1 MMVLLQE
8 ASRAKSYPMESLS
21 SLSPLPNKDKIFKNL
36 TSTPWNSKGT
46 YFYFQDGPTLKCT
59 PSTPWNSEGTYFHF
73 QDGPTLKCV
82 SFIAILSHF
91 PTVKLTKAS
100 HSNRTRIDGVEGE
113 HVCHLTALDLVMHT
127 LTIEV
132 CLNLALGLVTSC
144 YAHKIVCWGLMP
156 PINAPR
162 VEVGVITQ

>member
-1 MMVLLQE
+1 MYTKYTMELRRYLYSF
-8 ASRAKSYPMESLS
+8 SRWTNAEMC
-21 SLSPLPNKDKIFKNL
+21 F
-36 TSTPWNSKGT
+36 
-46 YFYFQDGPTLKCT
+46 FYC
-59 PSTPWNSEGTYFHF
+59 Y
-73 QDGPTLKCV
+73 
-82 SFIAILSHF
+82 ILSHF

-144 YAHKIVCWGLMP
+144 YAHKIVC
-156 PINAPR
+156 
-162 VEVGVITQ
+162 